1 MLTKEQL
8 LMRKTGVGGSDAAGI
23 VGLSKY
29 ATPLDVYLSKTTD
42 VVKETTEAMTR
53 GNVLEPFV
61 KSLFE
66 KETGWSVYDHPKTE
80 RHAER
85 PYMLANLDG
94 LLPAEQAIVEFKT
107 ANYRTKGDWGAE
119 GSDEIPKEYLIQVAH
134 YASVLDLDTV
144 HIGVLFGDEALFKA
158 FMALQHIKEQIISYP
173 IDFDALEYDFRIYTY
188 TRNRELERKLINK
201 ERAFWFD
208 HVEPRIAPPI
218 QDGCVDDILKA
229 YPVAEDKEVRVGEVE
244 IQKIQ
249 ALQEL
254 KAKKKELEEQEN
266 TVKADVLK
274 LFGEASR
281 LVDSSNNSLLAT
293 WKNKARTLF
302 DKESLAKQYP
312 DILKA
317 LTTTGTTRE
326 LRLI

>member
-1 MLTKEQL
+1 MLTREQL
-8 LMRKTGVGGSDAAGI
+8 ILRKSGIGGSDASAV

-29 ATPLDVYLSKTTD
+29 ATPLDVYLDKTTD

-66 KETGWSVYDHPKTE
+66 KETGWSVYDIAKTE
-80 RHAER
+80 RHQER
-85 PYMLANLDG
+85 SYMIANLDG
-94 LLPAEQAIVEFKT
+94 FLPAERAIVEFKT
-107 ANYRTKGDWGAE
+107 ANYRTKGDWGTE

-134 YASVLDLDTV
+134 YASVMDLNTV
-144 HIGVLFGDEALFKA
+144 HIGVLFGDESLFKA
-158 FMALQHIKEQIISYP
+158 FMQLQILKEQHGVP
-173 IDFDALEYDFRIYTY
+173 VDLDFLNSDFRIYTY

-208 HVEPRIAPPI
+208 HIEPRIAPSV

-229 YPVAEDKEVRVGEVE
+229 YPVAEDKEVCVGEQE
-244 IQKIQ
+244 IRKLQK
-249 ALQEL
+249 LQDI
-254 KAKKKELEEQEN
+254 KQKKKEIEEEEN
-266 TVKADVLK
+266 TVKADVMK
-274 LFGEASR
+274 IFGEASR
-281 LVDSSNNSLLAT
+281 LVDSSQTLLAT
-293 WKNKARTLF
+293 WKNKTRTLF

-317 LTTTGTTRE
+317 LTTKGTTRE